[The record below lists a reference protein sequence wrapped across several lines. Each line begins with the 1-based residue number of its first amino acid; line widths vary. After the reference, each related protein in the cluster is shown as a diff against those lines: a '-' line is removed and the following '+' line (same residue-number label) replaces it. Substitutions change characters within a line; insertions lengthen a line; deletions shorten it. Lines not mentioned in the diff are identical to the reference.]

1 MVQKVPFKTF
11 SFTLMDGRTCHVRL
25 VTEDDA
31 PVLCEFL
38 PQSHQESDFLQFMPG
53 EFTKT
58 VEQERE
64 YLRERL
70 ANDSCLQV
78 ALEVDGELV
87 GLGGAWSTEYRR
99 FAHHAELGLTVRKVY
114 WGLGIGRN
122 LMEFI
127 VEWGR
132 QRGLHKIY
140 LRVFAHNLR
149 AVKLYL
155 AMGFVEEGRLKED
168 LLRRDGSY
176 GDTIIMAFYYA
187 DEV

>member
-1 MVQKVPFKTF
+1 M
-11 SFTLMDGRTCHVRL
+11 
-25 VTEDDA
+25 
-31 PVLCEFL
+31 
-38 PQSHQESDFLQFMPG
+38 
-53 EFTKT
+53 
-58 VEQERE
+58 
-64 YLRERL
+64 
-70 ANDSCLQV
+70 

-176 GDTIIMAFYYA
+176 GDTFIMALYYA